1 MTGTNNM
8 KKIFACALISL
19 AAFNAQAEKADAGKQ
34 AVIEYDTLHVDDV
47 TQVTTLTGNVIVTKG
62 TLILKSDKAVI
73 KQSPED
79 DMQVTL
85 TTNGARPATF
95 RQKRDGGPNLWVE
108 GEAQR
113 IEYDERTAVVKLFTN
128 ARIRQLEGERL
139 TDEIQSEFITYDS
152 IREVFAA
159 RNDASGV
166 TKPGAVRGKM
176 IIAPRKPKPAPAGAP
191 ATPPAAPVTPAP
203 TGTQ

>member
-1 MTGTNNM
+1 M
-8 KKIFACALISL
+8 KKIFAFALISL
-19 AAFNAQAEKADAGKQ
+19 AAMNAAAEKADAGKQ
-34 AVIEYDTLHVDDV
+34 AVIEYDSLHVDDV

-62 TLILKSDKAVI
+62 TLVLKADKAVI
-73 KQSPED
+73 RQTPDD

-85 TTNGARPATF
+85 TTTGSKPANF
-95 RQKRDGGPNLWVE
+95 RQKRDGGPALYVE

-113 IEYDERTAVVKLFTN
+113 IEYDERSAVMKLFSG
-128 ARIRQLEGERL
+128 ARIRQIDGERL
-139 TDEIQSEFITYDS
+139 TDEIQSEFISYDS

-159 RNDASGV
+159 RNDASGT

-176 IIAPRKPKPAPAGAP
+176 IIAPRKPKAAPAGTAP

-203 TGTQ
+203 TGTP